1 MNKKYT
7 IDSLLDRSII
17 NTSTRIFDIA
27 YKKGAKKIIFAM
39 TPDTAHST
47 TLDFCEKAG
56 NNVPL
61 MWLLQHMLDYTD
73 PILETT
79 VMGIPFSNPFGISAG
94 LDKNCQITKVAD
106 AAGYGFETVGS
117 TTARPCDGNPR
128 PWFHRLPE
136 YESMMVHVGLANK
149 GSERIMQEVEKAYT
163 RSRQMKIS
171 VSLARTNDRFVGD
184 DEEGIEDYMISLQRA
199 ADKSD
204 LIEIN
209 ISCPNTMVGE
219 RFVTPDMLDRLL
231 TGLDRIQHKQ
241 PLMVKLPQDKEW
253 NELKDLLD
261 VICEHNVQ
269 GVTIA
274 NLRKD
279 RSGLSI
285 PSEWKGNLSG
295 RPCETKANSLIEQTY
310 REYGTR
316 LAIAGVGGVST
327 AEQAYWKIRHGSSL
341 VMLVSALIYQGPQV
355 MTQIRQGVAELLR
368 RDGFK
373 HISDA
378 VGVDVQ

>member
-1 MNKKYT
+1 MKIKN
-7 IDSLLDRSII
+7 LLCSAAAV
-17 NTSTRIFDIA
+17 SAFIFPAIA
-27 YKKGAKKIIFAM
+27 NA
-39 TPDTAHST
+39 
-47 TLDFCEKAG
+47 
-56 NNVPL
+56 
-61 MWLLQHMLDYTD
+61 
-73 PILETT
+73 
-79 VMGIPFSNPFGISAG
+79 
-94 LDKNCQITKVAD
+94 
-106 AAGYGFETVGS
+106 
-117 TTARPCDGNPR
+117 
-128 PWFHRLPE
+128 
-136 YESMMVHVGLANK
+136 
-149 GSERIMQEVEKAYT
+149 EVEKAYT

-253 NELKDLLD
+253 DELKDLLD

-341 VMLVSALIYQGPQV
+341 IMLVSALMYQGPQV

-368 RDGFK
+368 RDGFE